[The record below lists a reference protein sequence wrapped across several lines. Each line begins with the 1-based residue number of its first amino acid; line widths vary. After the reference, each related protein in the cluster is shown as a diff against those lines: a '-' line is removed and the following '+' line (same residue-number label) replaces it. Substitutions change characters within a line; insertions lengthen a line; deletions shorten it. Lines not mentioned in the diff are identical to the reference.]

1 MFYLMLDSAIINV
14 SFRIFFVRKIKGW
27 SSPFSLNNTNWN
39 TFKQVINN
47 YTIYYWSQVITSSTF
62 KSWHKKKKLDFN
74 SISNQHKIIII
85 KLFKKNNNNNKYRYF
100 KLRFESLQ
108 KHKQDSLNSKPKTD
122 SQPDFDQSSNVQL
135 LCLPKISG
143 SCGYTPHT
151 LETIN
156 FTDLIS
162 IKLKEILINL
172 KISTMIHS

>member
-1 MFYLMLDSAIINV
+1 MLDSTIINV

-39 TFKQVINN
+39 AFKQVINN

-108 KHKQDSLNSKPKTD
+108 KHKQP
-122 SQPDFDQSSNVQL
+122 PDFDQSSNVQL

-143 SCGYTPHT
+143 SCGYTLHT

-162 IKLKEILINL
+162 VKSNENLINL